1 MGSPLSSLVCVDGRC
16 CSCAWAGAANLPV
29 VLDAWLL
36 CISCLQDCDDE
47 VRDAARCCMDDVL
60 PGGSGGSSL
69 RPSQQA
75 EELLMKA
82 AWAHLTARFRGEP
95 ALTDHMHAQLSK
107 YSAQAAPQLRSLL
120 AAEVDQTMLSRRVRG
135 PCMPSNASWTTH

>member
-47 VRDAARCCMDDVL
+47 VRDAARCCMD
-60 PGGSGGSSL
+60 
-69 RPSQQA
+69 
-75 EELLMKA
+75 
-82 AWAHLTARFRGEP
+82 LTARFRGEP